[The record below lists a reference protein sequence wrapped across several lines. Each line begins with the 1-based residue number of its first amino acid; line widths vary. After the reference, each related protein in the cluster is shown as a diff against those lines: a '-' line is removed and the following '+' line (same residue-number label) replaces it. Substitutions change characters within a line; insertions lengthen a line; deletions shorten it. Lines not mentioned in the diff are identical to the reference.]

1 MVQLVLSLNVC
12 KCAKIKKDK
21 GQLSSL
27 PVTQRAVD
35 LIRHN
40 GAGSSLMSFRI
51 PSFRV
56 TIPVLSSLIL
66 TACGGGGGGGSEDN
80 SPDSGLAT
88 SGYRISHIS
97 FDYDNNGIEDAS
109 VSLTYEDGYLKQEVY
124 QYTDDGTEDLYRFS
138 SQYEDLLGR
147 QTTTYFYDALGRI
160 VQVVQRQYDNTDAQT
175 YYSSEVYSYDS
186 SSDPL
191 AKPDKIS
198 VTSQQG
204 AQTTFTQHEIDF
216 EYENG
221 LLMSYT
227 RELESSDTTQAL
239 GSFTYDANGVLET
252 ALWASL
258 SGTGYTQ
265 LGYAFSWE
273 NDLISQISIDVDP
286 SNSTYEGVET
296 YQYNA
301 NQFLE
306 STALAFA
313 STNSGT
319 NATSTVEYD
328 TDGLPFRQSWDYED
342 NGSIDGV
349 MTFEVE
355 AAACR
360 YTYAWR
366 AREKPNFAISENS
379 ALPPGTGFYRLRACV
394 VPES

>member
-1 MVQLVLSLNVC
+1 
-12 KCAKIKKDK
+12 
-21 GQLSSL
+21 
-27 PVTQRAVD
+27 
-35 LIRHN
+35 
-40 GAGSSLMSFRI
+40 MSFRI

-160 VQVVQRQYDNTDAQT
+160 VQVVQRQYDDTDAQT

-186 SSDPL
+186 TSAPL
-191 AKPDKIS
+191 AKPIKLSQTIRQES
-198 VTSQQG
+198 QSELTYVTEFG
-204 AQTTFTQHEIDF
+204 
-216 EYENG
+216 YEDG
-221 LLMSYT
+221 LLMSFT
-227 RELESSDTTQAL
+227 KGINSSDTPQSL
-239 GSFTYDANGVLET
+239 GNFTYNTDGTVESARWINV
-252 ALWASL
+252 

-306 STALAFA
+306 STALEFA
-313 STNSGT
+313 STDSGI
-319 NATSTVEYD
+319 NASSIVEYD
-328 TDGLPFRQSWDYED
+328 TNGLPFRQSWDYED